1 MTGAPEQHSNMN
13 HELVRISNLNVVY
26 ETRQGNVEALSD
38 VSLDIRR
45 GECLGLVGESGCGK
59 STLGRAILR
68 IVAAPGRIVSGEVNF
83 GETNLLELS
92 EEEMDDIRGRRISMI
107 FQDPV
112 TSLNPVQRVGDHI
125 IETIQVHEP
134 KVNRRDARERAA
146 ELLDSLGIS
155 RERIRDY
162 PHQMSGGMRQ
172 RVMIGIAMALNPDL
186 IIADEPTTS
195 LDVIVE
201 AQFLDLLREVCKAFN
216 LTIMLVTH
224 NIGVVAEL
232 ADRVAVMYAGRI
244 IENAPVLE
252 LFEDPKHPYT
262 QGLLK
267 AVPNIKATDNV
278 LHKMKGL
285 PPSLLNPPP
294 GCRFHPR
301 CPDVMPI
308 CSQEVPPTLKVGAEH
323 TAACWL
329 HASNRDIGQAQIGE
343 AKK

>member
-1 MTGAPEQHSNMN
+1 MTGAPEQHSSMN
-13 HELVRISNLNVVY
+13 HELVRIRGLNVVY
-26 ETRQGNVEALSD
+26 ETRQGNVDALSE
-38 VSLDIRR
+38 VNLDIRR

-68 IVAAPGRIVSGEVNF
+68 IVAPPGRIVSGELVF
-83 GETNLLELS
+83 GKINLLELS
-92 EEEMDDIRGRRISMI
+92 EGEMDEIRGRRISMI
-107 FQDPV
+107 FQDPA

-125 IETIQVHEP
+125 IETIQAHEP
-134 KVNRRDARERAA
+134 KVKRRDARERAA
-146 ELLDSLGIS
+146 VLLDRLGIS
-155 RERIRDY
+155 RERLDDY

-172 RVMIGIAMALNPDL
+172 RVMIGIAMALNADL

-201 AQFLDLLREVCKAFN
+201 AQFLDLLRELRRSFD

-244 IENAPVLE
+244 IEVAPALK
-252 LFEDPKHPYT
+252 LFDDPKHPYT
-262 QGLLK
+262 QGLLR
-267 AVPNIKATDNV
+267 AVPNIKATDDL
-278 LHKMKGL
+278 LHKMEGL
-285 PPSLLNPPP
+285 PPSLLHPPP

-308 CSQEVPPTLKVGAEH
+308 CSQEVPPTLQIADQH
-323 TAACWL
+323 TVACWL
-329 HASNRDIGQAQIGE
+329 HTSSDEMPQRAGE
-343 AKK
+343 EVGK